1 MEIKD
6 ATRCVFMAPDPSLM
20 TVDFAQV
27 EQKAAE
33 NRKARDLANP
43 NFGGPIPPAQVE
55 YDGLLHRLFNLT
67 ESAKNTEIYANNIAG
82 NVKQLEDQLDAAI
95 KQKKRYAEAGNE
107 RATRNGEHHI
117 QRLERELADQEKD
130 LKRAKNNGANA
141 ARALKAFDG
150 HPRLKELKKEL
161 AL

>member
-1 MEIKD
+1 MNTDVTK
-6 ATRCVFMAPDPSLM
+6 MAFFANTDPELI
-20 TVDFAQV
+20 TVDFVQHEATA
-27 EQKAAE
+27 KAARE
-33 NRKARDLANP
+33 ARDLANP
-43 NFGGPIPPAQVE
+43 PKPEPAQVE

-67 ESAKNTEIYANNIAG
+67 EAAQNTEIYANNIAG
-82 NVKQLEDQLDAAI
+82 NVKQLENQLDAAI

-107 RATRNGEHHI
+107 RAARNGEHHI

-130 LKRAKNNGANA
+130 LKRAKNNSANA

-150 HPRLKELKKEL
+150 HPRLKELKKQL